1 LDDGIKTSDLT
12 TDRPRLTA
20 NGSRNW
26 PWAKSQNYRGRLVR
40 GVKGKIGVWSKRTL
54 NGPPPTLI
62 ESLQLI
68 WGDAALELDAHSRI
82 GKHRQSFHGAP
93 LQGEISI
100 LALVRCKASLS
111 HTVSELVYAYQL
123 HSASKRT
130 FYPPLES
137 TIED

>member
-1 LDDGIKTSDLT
+1 MDDGIKTSHLT

-20 NGSRNW
+20 HSSRNW
-26 PWAKSQNYRGRLVR
+26 PWAKSQNYRSRLVR
-40 GVKGKIGVWSKRTL
+40 GVGVWPKRTL

-82 GKHRQSFHGAP
+82 GKHKQSFHGAP